1 MNYLPR
7 HLEVRDL
14 RPNVKMTYKRS
25 ARKYLALSLI
35 KTSYLSWMFE
45 FSLPVLK
52 NHKKMNGLLANL
64 QPLNCDN
71 ATDIYSLIKYNVK
84 IILAIDA
91 LQIYYSYKI
100 IYNNKTIQSYEL
112 NIISKIAD
120 SNKTCSTSRQ
130 RCYKSS
136 TFVWIYNS
144 LI

>member
-1 MNYLPR
+1 
-7 HLEVRDL
+7 
-14 RPNVKMTYKRS
+14 
-25 ARKYLALSLI
+25 
-35 KTSYLSWMFE
+35 
-45 FSLPVLK
+45 
-52 NHKKMNGLLANL
+52 MNGLLANL

-136 TFVWIYNS
+136 TFV
-144 LI
+144 